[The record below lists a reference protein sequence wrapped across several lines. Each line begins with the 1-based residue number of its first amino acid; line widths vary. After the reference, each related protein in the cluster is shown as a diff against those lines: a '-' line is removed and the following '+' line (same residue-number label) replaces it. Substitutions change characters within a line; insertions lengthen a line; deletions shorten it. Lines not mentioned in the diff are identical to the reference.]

1 MHYKCISKILANRL
15 QGVLPYLID
24 KTQSA
29 FIKGRSIVDNVL
41 LMQEVVRGYH
51 RDSGSPRCSIKVD
64 LMKAYDSVDWGFLID
79 TLSAMGFPSIFIQWI
94 SQCISTAYYS
104 VIINGSLEGFFP
116 GRRGLRQGDP
126 ISPYLFLIVMQGFS
140 EIFKQKASRSNF

>member
-1 MHYKCISKILANRL
+1 
-15 QGVLPYLID
+15 
-24 KTQSA
+24 
-29 FIKGRSIVDNVL
+29 
-41 LMQEVVRGYH
+41 MQEVVRGYH

-79 TLSAMGFPSIFIQWI
+79 TLSAMGFPSIFIKWI
-94 SQCISTAYYS
+94 SQCISTACCYS

-126 ISPYLFLIVMQGFS
+126 ISPYLFLIVMKGWLCLLGMCFPS
-140 EIFKQKASRSNF
+140 LWVLCLLNTWVYP